1 MPVAFEQVSF
11 SYDGERDALEN
22 IDLVVDDGEF
32 LGVIGHTGSGKSTLV
47 QLMNALLVPTAGRVL
62 VDGMDTR
69 ERKLRRKV
77 RTTVGL
83 AFQYP
88 ETQLFANTV
97 AEDVAFGPRNLDL
110 PDGEVDRRV
119 REALERVGMDYAEIA
134 QRSPFDLSGGQQRR
148 VALAGILAMEP
159 RVLVLDEPAAGMD
172 PATVSEIR
180 AYLRE
185 LNDQG
190 LTIVLV
196 SHSMDDVAE
205 LCSRIIVLDHGT
217 LHMQGTPAELF
228 TAQNAAELRRINLGV
243 PRATKFALELAERGL
258 EMPDPILDERQLV
271 EALVDLRNE
280 THWTGTSVSF
290 EQKG

>member
-11 SYDGERDALEN
+11 SYDGERDALED
-22 IDLVVDDGEF
+22 IELVVDDGEF

-110 PDGEVDRRV
+110 PDDEVDRRV
-119 REALERVGMDYAEIA
+119 REALERVGMDYAEVA

-205 LCSRIIVLDHGT
+205 LCSHIIVLDHGT

-228 TAQNAAELRRINLGV
+228 TVQNAAELRRINLGV

-258 EMPDPILDERQLV
+258 EVPGPILDERQLV
-271 EALVDLRNE
+271 EVLVALR
-280 THWTGTSVSF
+280 
-290 EQKG
+290 K

>member
-1 MPVAFEQVSF
+1 MSVAFEQVSF
-11 SYDGERDALEN
+11 SYDGERDALED
-22 IDLVVDDGEF
+22 IELVVDDGEF

-119 REALERVGMDYAEIA
+119 REALERVGMDYAEVA

-159 RVLVLDEPAAGMD
+159 RVLVPDEPAAGMD

-205 LCSRIIVLDHGT
+205 LCSHIIVLDHGT

-258 EMPDPILDERQLV
+258 EVPGPILDERQLV
-271 EALVDLRNE
+271 EVLVALR
-280 THWTGTSVSF
+280 
-290 EQKG
+290 K

>member
-1 MPVAFEQVSF
+1 MPIAFEQVSF
-11 SYDGERDALEN
+11 SYDGERDALED

-97 AEDVAFGPRNLDL
+97 AEDVAFGPRNLELSD
-110 PDGEVDRRV
+110 DEVNRRV
-119 REALERVGMDYAEIA
+119 REALERVGMDYAEVA

-217 LHMQGTPAELF
+217 LHMQGAPAELF

-243 PRATKFALELAERGL
+243 PRATKFALELVERGL

-271 EALVDLRNE
+271 EVLVALR
-280 THWTGTSVSF
+280 
-290 EQKG
+290 K

>member
-11 SYDGERDALEN
+11 SYDGERDALED

-69 ERKLRRKV
+69 ERKLRRRV

-110 PDGEVDRRV
+110 PDDEVDRRV
-119 REALERVGMDYAEIA
+119 REALERVGMDYADVA

-205 LCSRIIVLDHGT
+205 LCSHIIVLDHGT

-258 EMPDPILDERQLV
+258 EVPGPILDERQLV
-271 EALVDLRNE
+271 EVLVALR
-280 THWTGTSVSF
+280 
-290 EQKG
+290 K

>member
-11 SYDGERDALEN
+11 SYDGERDALED

-69 ERKLRRKV
+69 ERKLRRRV

-110 PDGEVDRRV
+110 PDDEVDRRV
-119 REALERVGMDYAEIA
+119 REALERVGMNYAEVA

-258 EMPDPILDERQLV
+258 EVPGPILDERQLV
-271 EALVDLRNE
+271 EVLVALR
-280 THWTGTSVSF
+280 
-290 EQKG
+290 K

>member
-1 MPVAFEQVSF
+1 MPIAFEQVSF
-11 SYDGERDALEN
+11 SYDDEHDALQN

-47 QLMNALLVPTAGRVL
+47 QLMNALLVPTAGCVL
-62 VDGMDTR
+62 VDGLDTR
-69 ERKLRRKV
+69 ERKLRREV
-77 RTTVGL
+77 RTKVGL

-97 AEDVAFGPRNLDL
+97 AEDVAFGPRNLGLSD
-110 PDGEVDRRV
+110 DEVNRRV
-119 REALERVGMDYAEIA
+119 REALDHVGLDYDAIA

-159 RVLVLDEPAAGMD
+159 SVLVLDEPAAGMD
-172 PATVSEIR
+172 PATMDEIR
-180 AYLRE
+180 NYLRD

-205 LCSRIIVLDHGT
+205 LCSRIVVLDHGV
-217 LHMQGTPAELF
+217 LHMQGTPDELF
-228 TAQNAAELRRINLGV
+228 TAQNAAELRRINLDV
-243 PRATKFALELAERGL
+243 PRAMKFALELAQCGL
-258 EMPDPILDERQLV
+258 VLPEPILDEQQLV
-271 EALVDLRNE
+271 EALIALRERNE
-280 THWTGTSVSF
+280 
-290 EQKG
+290 

>member
-1 MPVAFEQVSF
+1 MPVAYEQVSF
-11 SYDGERDALEN
+11 SYDGERDALED

-110 PDGEVDRRV
+110 PDDEVDRRV
-119 REALERVGMDYAEIA
+119 REALERVGMDYAEVA

-258 EMPDPILDERQLV
+258 EVPGPILDERQLV
-271 EALVDLRNE
+271 EVLVALR
-280 THWTGTSVSF
+280 
-290 EQKG
+290 K

>member
-11 SYDGERDALEN
+11 SYDGERDALED

-47 QLMNALLVPTAGRVL
+47 QLMNALLVSTAGRVL

-110 PDGEVDRRV
+110 PDDEVDRRV
-119 REALERVGMDYAEIA
+119 REALERVGMDYAEVA

-205 LCSRIIVLDHGT
+205 LCSHIIVLDHGT

-258 EMPDPILDERQLV
+258 EVPGPILDERQLV
-271 EALVDLRNE
+271 EVLVALR
-280 THWTGTSVSF
+280 
-290 EQKG
+290 K

>member
-1 MPVAFEQVSF
+1 MPIAFEQVSF
-11 SYDGERDALEN
+11 SYDDEHDALQN

-62 VDGMDTR
+62 VDGLDTR
-69 ERKLRRKV
+69 ERKLRREV
-77 RTTVGL
+77 RTKVGL

-97 AEDVAFGPRNLDL
+97 AEDVAFGPRNLELSAD
-110 PDGEVDRRV
+110 EVNRRV
-119 REALERVGMDYAEIA
+119 REALDHVGLYYDAIA

-159 RVLVLDEPAAGMD
+159 SVLVLDEPAAGMD
-172 PATVSEIR
+172 PATVDEIR
-180 AYLRE
+180 NYLRD

-205 LCSRIIVLDHGT
+205 LCSRIVVLDHGV
-217 LHMQGTPAELF
+217 LHMQGTPDELF
-228 TAQNAAELRRINLGV
+228 TAQNAAELRRINLDV
-243 PRATKFALELAERGL
+243 PRATKFALELAQRGL
-258 EMPDPILDERQLV
+258 VLPEPILDEQQLV
-271 EALVDLRNE
+271 EALIALRA
-280 THWTGTSVSF
+280 
-290 EQKG
+290 

>member
-11 SYDGERDALEN
+11 SYDGERDALED

-97 AEDVAFGPRNLDL
+97 ADDVAFGPRNLELSD
-110 PDGEVDRRV
+110 DEVNRRV
-119 REALERVGMDYAEIA
+119 RAALERVGMDYAEVA

-228 TAQNAAELRRINLGV
+228 TAQHAAELRRINLGV

>member
-1 MPVAFEQVSF
+1 MPIAFERVSF
-11 SYDGERDALEN
+11 SYDDERNALEG

-97 AEDVAFGPRNLDL
+97 AEDVAFGPRNLGLSD
-110 PDGEVDRRV
+110 DEVDRRV
-119 REALERVGMDYAEIA
+119 REALERVGMDYASVA

-159 RVLVLDEPAAGMD
+159 RVLVLDEPAAGMNPQETD
-172 PATVSEIR
+172 ELTAFIHDIRSKFDLTILLIEHDMKLVGGICEELTVLNFGTVLAQGKTDEV
-180 AYLRE
+180 
-185 LNDQG
+185 LND
-190 LTIVLV
+190 
-196 SHSMDDVAE
+196 
-205 LCSRIIVLDHGT
+205 
-217 LHMQGTPAELF
+217 P
-228 TAQNAAELRRINLGV
+228 
-243 PRATKFALELAERGL
+243 
-258 EMPDPILDERQLV
+258 
-271 EALVDLRNE
+271 
-280 THWTGTSVSF
+280 
-290 EQKG
+290 

>member
-1 MPVAFEQVSF
+1 MPIAFEQVSF
-11 SYDGERDALEN
+11 SYDGERDALED

-83 AFQYP
+83 AFKYP

-97 AEDVAFGPRNLDL
+97 ADDVAFGPRNLELSD
-110 PDGEVDRRV
+110 DEVNRRV
-119 REALERVGMDYAEIA
+119 RAALERVGMDYAEVA
-134 QRSPFDLSGGQQRR
+134 QRSPFDLYGGQQRR

-243 PRATKFALELAERGL
+243 PRATKFALELVERGL

-271 EALVDLRNE
+271 EVLVALRE
-280 THWTGTSVSF
+280 KMG
-290 EQKG
+290 

>member
-11 SYDGERDALEN
+11 SYDGERDALED
-22 IDLVVDDGEF
+22 IELVVDDGEF

-110 PDGEVDRRV
+110 PDDEVDRRV
-119 REALERVGMDYAEIA
+119 REALERVGMDYAEVA

-205 LCSRIIVLDHGT
+205 LCSHIIVLDHGT

-243 PRATKFALELAERGL
+243 PRATKFDLELAERGL
-258 EMPDPILDERQLV
+258 EVPGPILDERQLV
-271 EALVDLRNE
+271 EVLVALR
-280 THWTGTSVSF
+280 
-290 EQKG
+290 K

>member
-11 SYDGERDALEN
+11 SYDGERDALED
-22 IDLVVDDGEF
+22 IELVVDDGEF

-110 PDGEVDRRV
+110 PDDEVDRRV
-119 REALERVGMDYAEIA
+119 REALERVGMDYAEVA

-159 RVLVLDEPAAGMD
+159 RVLVLDEQAAGMD

-205 LCSRIIVLDHGT
+205 LCSHIIVLDHGT

-258 EMPDPILDERQLV
+258 EVPGPILDERQLV
-271 EALVDLRNE
+271 EVLVALR
-280 THWTGTSVSF
+280 
-290 EQKG
+290 K

>member
-11 SYDGERDALEN
+11 SYDGERDALED
-22 IDLVVDDGEF
+22 IELVVDDGEF

-110 PDGEVDRRV
+110 PDDEVDRRV
-119 REALERVGMDYAEIA
+119 REALERVGMDYAEVA
-134 QRSPFDLSGGQQRR
+134 QRSPFALSGGQQRR

-205 LCSRIIVLDHGT
+205 LCSHIIVLDHGT

-258 EMPDPILDERQLV
+258 EVPGPILDERQLV
-271 EALVDLRNE
+271 EVLVALR
-280 THWTGTSVSF
+280 
-290 EQKG
+290 K

>member
-11 SYDGERDALEN
+11 SYDGERDALED
-22 IDLVVDDGEF
+22 IELVVDDGEF

-110 PDGEVDRRV
+110 PDDEVDRRV
-119 REALERVGMDYAEIA
+119 REALERVGMDYAEVA

-205 LCSRIIVLDHGT
+205 LCSHIIVLDHGT

-258 EMPDPILDERQLV
+258 EVPGPILDEHQLV
-271 EALVDLRNE
+271 EVLVALR
-280 THWTGTSVSF
+280 
-290 EQKG
+290 K

>member
-11 SYDGERDALEN
+11 SYDGERDALED
-22 IDLVVDDGEF
+22 IELVVDDGEF

-110 PDGEVDRRV
+110 PDDEVDRRV
-119 REALERVGMDYAEIA
+119 REALERVGMDYAEVA

-205 LCSRIIVLDHGT
+205 LCSHIIVLDHGT

-228 TAQNAAELRRINLGV
+228 MAQNAAELRRINLGV

-258 EMPDPILDERQLV
+258 EVPGPILDERQLV
-271 EALVDLRNE
+271 EVLVALR
-280 THWTGTSVSF
+280 
-290 EQKG
+290 K

>member
-1 MPVAFEQVSF
+1 MPIAFGQVSF
-11 SYDGERDALEN
+11 SYDDEHDALKGV
-22 IDLVVDDGEF
+22 DLFIEDGEF

-62 VDGMDTR
+62 VDGMDTA
-69 ERKLRRKV
+69 ERSLRRDV
-77 RTTVGL
+77 RTKVGL

-97 AEDVAFGPRNLDL
+97 AEDVAFGPRNLGLSD
-110 PDGEVDRRV
+110 DEVDRRV
-119 REALERVGMDYAEIA
+119 HAALERVGMDYANIA
-134 QRSPFDLSGGQQRR
+134 NRSPFDLSGGQQRR
-148 VALAGILAMEP
+148 AALAGILAMEP
-159 RVLVLDEPAAGMD
+159 SVLVLDEPAAGMD
-172 PATVSEIR
+172 PATVAEIR

-205 LCSRIIVLDHGT
+205 LCSRIIVLDHGE
-217 LHMQGTPAELF
+217 LHMQGAPAELF
-228 TAQNAAELRRINLGV
+228 TAQNAAELRHINLGV

-258 EMPDPILDERQLV
+258 DLPGPILDEAQLV
-271 EALVDLRNE
+271 EALIARRE
-280 THWTGTSVSF
+280 EMERHGTDI
-290 EQKG
+290 G

>member
-11 SYDGERDALEN
+11 SYDGERDALED
-22 IDLVVDDGEF
+22 IELVVDDGEF

-110 PDGEVDRRV
+110 PDDEVDRRV
-119 REALERVGMDYAEIA
+119 REALERVGMGYAEVA

-205 LCSRIIVLDHGT
+205 LCSHIIVLDHGT

-258 EMPDPILDERQLV
+258 EVPGPILDERQLV
-271 EALVDLRNE
+271 EVLVALR
-280 THWTGTSVSF
+280 
-290 EQKG
+290 K

>member
-1 MPVAFEQVSF
+1 MPIAFEQVSF
-11 SYDGERDALEN
+11 SYDDERDALKD

-62 VDGMDTR
+62 VDGLDTR
-69 ERKLRRKV
+69 ERKLRRTV
-77 RTTVGL
+77 RTKVGL

-97 AEDVAFGPRNLDL
+97 AEDVAFGPRNLGLSD
-110 PDGEVDRRV
+110 DEINRRV
-119 REALERVGMDYAEIA
+119 QEALEHVGLDYDAIV

-159 RVLVLDEPAAGMD
+159 SVLVLDEPAAGMD
-172 PATVSEIR
+172 PATVDEIR
-180 AYLRE
+180 NYLRD

-205 LCSRIIVLDHGT
+205 LCSRIVVLDHGV
-217 LHMQGTPAELF
+217 LHMQGTPDELF
-228 TAQNAAELRRINLGV
+228 TAQNAAELHRINLDV
-243 PRATKFALELAERGL
+243 PRATKFALELAQCGL
-258 EMPDPILDERQLV
+258 VLPEPILDEQQLV
-271 EALVDLRNE
+271 EALIALRERNE
-280 THWTGTSVSF
+280 
-290 EQKG
+290 

>member
-11 SYDGERDALEN
+11 SYDGERDALED

-69 ERKLRRKV
+69 ERKLRRRV

-110 PDGEVDRRV
+110 PDDEVDRRV
-119 REALERVGMDYAEIA
+119 REALERVGMDYAEVA

-258 EMPDPILDERQLV
+258 EVPGPILDERQLV
-271 EALVDLRNE
+271 EVLVALR
-280 THWTGTSVSF
+280 
-290 EQKG
+290 K

>member
-11 SYDGERDALEN
+11 SYDGERDALED
-22 IDLVVDDGEF
+22 IDLVVDDGEL

-69 ERKLRRKV
+69 ERKLRRRV

-110 PDGEVDRRV
+110 PDDEVDRRV
-119 REALERVGMDYAEIA
+119 REALERVGMDYAEVA

-258 EMPDPILDERQLV
+258 EVPGPILDERQLV
-271 EALVDLRNE
+271 EVLVALR
-280 THWTGTSVSF
+280 
-290 EQKG
+290 K

>member
-11 SYDGERDALEN
+11 SYDGERDALED

-119 REALERVGMDYAEIA
+119 REALERVGMDYAEVA

-205 LCSRIIVLDHGT
+205 LCSHIIVLDHGT

-258 EMPDPILDERQLV
+258 EVPGPILDERQLV
-271 EALVDLRNE
+271 EVLVALR
-280 THWTGTSVSF
+280 
-290 EQKG
+290 K

>member
-11 SYDGERDALEN
+11 SYDGERDALED

-110 PDGEVDRRV
+110 PDDEVDRRV
-119 REALERVGMDYAEIA
+119 REALERVGMDYAEVA

-205 LCSRIIVLDHGT
+205 LCSHIIVLDHGT

-258 EMPDPILDERQLV
+258 EVPDPILDERQLV
-271 EALVDLRNE
+271 EVLVALRE
-280 THWTGTSVSF
+280 KMG
-290 EQKG
+290 

>member
-1 MPVAFEQVSF
+1 MSVAFEQVSF
-11 SYDGERDALEN
+11 SYDGERDALED

-110 PDGEVDRRV
+110 PDDEVDRRV
-119 REALERVGMDYAEIA
+119 REALERVGMDYAEVA

-148 VALAGILAMEP
+148 VALAGILVMEP

-205 LCSRIIVLDHGT
+205 LCSHIIVLDHGT

-258 EMPDPILDERQLV
+258 EVPGPILDERQLV
-271 EALVDLRNE
+271 EVLVALR
-280 THWTGTSVSF
+280 
-290 EQKG
+290 K

>member
-11 SYDGERDALEN
+11 SYDGERDALED

-110 PDGEVDRRV
+110 PDDEVDRRV
-119 REALERVGMDYAEIA
+119 REALERVGMDYAEVA

-243 PRATKFALELAERGL
+243 PRATKFALELAARGL
-258 EMPDPILDERQLV
+258 EVPGPILDERQLV
-271 EALVDLRNE
+271 EVLVALR
-280 THWTGTSVSF
+280 
-290 EQKG
+290 K

>member
-11 SYDGERDALEN
+11 SYDGERDALED

-69 ERKLRRKV
+69 ERKLRRRV

-110 PDGEVDRRV
+110 PDDEVDRRV
-119 REALERVGMDYAEIA
+119 REALERVGMDYAEVA
-134 QRSPFDLSGGQQRR
+134 QPFRR
-148 VALAGILAMEP
+148 P
-159 RVLVLDEPAAGMD
+159 
-172 PATVSEIR
+172 
-180 AYLRE
+180 
-185 LNDQG
+185 
-190 LTIVLV
+190 
-196 SHSMDDVAE
+196 
-205 LCSRIIVLDHGT
+205 
-217 LHMQGTPAELF
+217 
-228 TAQNAAELRRINLGV
+228 TAQSCPRRHSRNGATGA
-243 PRATKFALELAERGL
+243 RA
-258 EMPDPILDERQLV
+258 
-271 EALVDLRNE
+271 
-280 THWTGTSVSF
+280 
-290 EQKG
+290 

>member
-1 MPVAFEQVSF
+1 MPIAFEQVSF
-11 SYDGERDALEN
+11 SYDGERDALED

-97 AEDVAFGPRNLDL
+97 ADDVAFGPRNLELSD
-110 PDGEVDRRV
+110 DEVNRRV
-119 REALERVGMDYAEIA
+119 RAALERVGMDYAEVA

>member
-119 REALERVGMDYAEIA
+119 REALERVGMDYAEVA

-217 LHMQGTPAELF
+217 LRMQGTPAELF

>member
-11 SYDGERDALEN
+11 SYDGERDALED
-22 IDLVVDDGEF
+22 IELVVDDGEF

-110 PDGEVDRRV
+110 PDDEVDRRV
-119 REALERVGMDYAEIA
+119 REALERVGMDYAEVA

-205 LCSRIIVLDHGT
+205 LCSHIIVLDHGT

-243 PRATKFALELAERGL
+243 PRATQCALELAERGL
-258 EMPDPILDERQLV
+258 EVPGPILDERQLV
-271 EALVDLRNE
+271 EVLVALR
-280 THWTGTSVSF
+280 
-290 EQKG
+290 K

>member
-11 SYDGERDALEN
+11 SYDGERDALED
-22 IDLVVDDGEF
+22 IELVVDDGEF

-110 PDGEVDRRV
+110 PDDEVDRRV
-119 REALERVGMDYAEIA
+119 REALERVGMDYAEVA

-205 LCSRIIVLDHGT
+205 LCSHIIVLDHGT

-258 EMPDPILDERQLV
+258 EVPGPILDERQLV
-271 EALVDLRNE
+271 EVLVALR
-280 THWTGTSVSF
+280 
-290 EQKG
+290 K